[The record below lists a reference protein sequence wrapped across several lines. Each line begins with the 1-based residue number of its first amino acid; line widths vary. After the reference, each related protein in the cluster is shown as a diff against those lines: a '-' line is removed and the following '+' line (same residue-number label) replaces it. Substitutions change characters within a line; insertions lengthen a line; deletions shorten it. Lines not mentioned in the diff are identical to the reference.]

1 MSELLANHTSLRI
14 GGPARKFVRATTEEE
29 LVNAVKV
36 ADAAGEPV
44 LIIGG
49 GSNVL
54 VADSG
59 FDGTVIRVE
68 TKGNSYHVDACSGGM
83 ITVAAGEDWD
93 GFVAWILDKGFAGLE
108 TMSGIPGTVGGAP
121 IQNIGAYGHE
131 VSEVIARVRTWD
143 RQKNEYKTF
152 SNSECEFSYRSS
164 VFKKNPGRYVIIDVT
179 FQLRNGEMSLPI
191 KYKELASYLG
201 VELEAR
207 VLTSDVRKAVLALR
221 AAKGMLLDAKDHDT
235 WSAGSFFVNPVLSAE
250 DAAKLPAEAPRWMQE
265 DGRVKTSAA
274 WLMENAGIKKGHVHN
289 GAGVSTKHV
298 LALINN
304 GSATAADIT
313 ELARSSRSAVKAKF
327 GILLEPEVQFVG
339 LSLE

>member
-1 MSELLANHTSLRI
+1 MSELLAKYTSLHI
-14 GGPARKFVRATTEEE
+14 GGPAKKLVHVATEEE
-29 LVNAVKV
+29 LVSAVKA
-36 ADAAGEPV
+36 ADAAGEEV

-54 VADSG
+54 VGDEG
-59 FDGTVIRVE
+59 FNGTVIRVE

-93 GFVAWILDKGFAGLE
+93 GFVEWILNKGFAGLE

-143 RQKNEYKTF
+143 RKTGEYRTF

-191 KYKELASYLG
+191 TYKELASYLG
-201 VELEAR
+201 VDLEAR
-207 VLTSDVRKAVLALR
+207 ALVSDVRKAVLALR
-221 AAKGMLLDAKDHDT
+221 AAKGMLLDEKDHDT
-235 WSAGSFFVNPVLSAE
+235 WSAGSFFVNPIISKE
-250 DAAKLPAEAPRWMQE
+250 IAATLPADAPRWPQA

-274 WLMENAGIKKGHVHN
+274 WLMENAGMKKGKAHN
-289 GAGVSTKHV
+289 GAAISSKHV
-298 LALINN
+298 LALVNT
-304 GSATAADIT
+304 GSATAADIVDI
-313 ELARSSRSAVKAKF
+313 ARSARSAVHEKF
-327 GILLEPEVQFVG
+327 GITLEPEVQFVG
-339 LSLE
+339 LSL

>member
-1 MSELLANHTSLRI
+1 MSELLAKYTSLHI
-14 GGPARKFVRATTEEE
+14 GGPAKTLVHVTTEEE
-29 LVNAVKV
+29 LVSAVKA
-36 ADAAGEPV
+36 ADAAGEEV

-54 VADSG
+54 VGDEG
-59 FDGTVIRVE
+59 FNGTVIRVE

-93 GFVAWILDKGFAGLE
+93 GFVEWILSKGFAGLE

-143 RQKNEYKTF
+143 RKAGAYKTF

-191 KYKELASYLG
+191 TYKELASYLG
-201 VELEAR
+201 VDLEAR
-207 VLTSDVRKAVLALR
+207 ALVSDVRKAVLALR
-221 AAKGMLLDAKDHDT
+221 AAKGMLLDEKDHDT
-235 WSAGSFFVNPVLSAE
+235 WSAGSFFVNPIVSKE
-250 DAAKLPAEAPRWMQE
+250 IAATLPADAPRWPQA
-265 DGRVKTSAA
+265 DGRIKTSAA
-274 WLMENAGIKKGHVHN
+274 WLMENAGMKKGKAHN
-289 GAGVSTKHV
+289 GAAISSKHV
-298 LALINN
+298 LALVNT
-304 GSATAADIT
+304 GSATAADIIDI
-313 ELARSSRSAVKAKF
+313 ARSARSAVHEKF
-327 GILLEPEVQFVG
+327 GITLEPEVQFVG
-339 LSLE
+339 LSL

>member
-1 MSELLANHTSLRI
+1 MKNLKDFTSLRI
-14 GGPARKFVRATTEEE
+14 GGPAKNFVHATTEEE
-29 LVNAVKV
+29 LVNAVKA
-36 ADAAGEPV
+36 ADAAGDEV

-54 VADSG
+54 VADAG
-59 FDGTVIRVE
+59 FNGTVIRVE
-68 TKGNSYHVDACSGGM
+68 TKGNTYQVDACSGGM

-93 GFVAWILDKGFAGLE
+93 QFVAWILEKGFAGLE

-143 RQKNEYKTF
+143 RKAGAYKTF

-201 VELEAR
+201 VELESR
-207 VLTSDVRKAVLALR
+207 VLVSEVRKAVLALR

-235 WSAGSFFVNPVLSAE
+235 WSAGSFFVNPVLSVEA
-250 DAAKLPAEAPRWMQE
+250 AAKLPADAPRWPQP
-265 DGRVKTSAA
+265 DGTVKTSAA
-274 WLMENAGIKKGHVHN
+274 WLMENAGVKKGQIHN
-289 GAGVSTKHV
+289 GAGVSNKHV

-304 GSATAADIT
+304 GSASAADIAD
-313 ELARSSRSAVKAKF
+313 LARSARAAVKEKF
-327 GILLEPEVQFVG
+327 GIDLEAEVQFVG
-339 LSLE
+339 LSL

>member
-14 GGPARKFVRATTEEE
+14 GGPAKNFVHATTEDE
-29 LVNAVKV
+29 LVNAVKA
-36 ADAAGEPV
+36 ADAAGEEV

-54 VADSG
+54 VADAG
-59 FDGTVIRVE
+59 FNGTVIRVE
-68 TKGNSYHVDACSGGM
+68 TKGNTYHVDACSGGM

-93 GFVAWILDKGFAGLE
+93 QFVAWILEKGFGGLE

-143 RQKNEYKTF
+143 RKAGAYKTF

-201 VELEAR
+201 VELESR
-207 VLTSDVRKAVLALR
+207 VLVSEVRKAVLALR

-250 DAAKLPAEAPRWMQE
+250 AAAKLPADAPRWVQE

-274 WLMENAGIKKGHVHN
+274 WLMENAGFKKGQIHN
-289 GAGVSTKHV
+289 GAGVSNKHV

-304 GSATAADIT
+304 GSASAADIA
-313 ELARSSRSAVKAKF
+313 ELARKAKKMVQEKF
-327 GILLEPEVQFVG
+327 GVELEPEVRFIG
-339 LSLE
+339 ISL

>member
-1 MSELLANHTSLRI
+1 MISLKDLTTLRI
-14 GGPARKFVRATTEEE
+14 GGPAKKFVRATTESE
-29 LVNAVKV
+29 LVDAVKA

-54 VADSG
+54 VADAG
-59 FDGTVIRVE
+59 FAGTVIHVE

-83 ITVAAGEDWD
+83 ITVSAGEDWD
-93 GFVAWILDKGFAGLE
+93 GFVAWILGKGFAGLE

-143 RQKNEYKTF
+143 RQKRDYKTF

-191 KYKELASYLG
+191 KYKELANYLG
-201 VELEAR
+201 VDLEAR

-221 AAKGMLLDAKDHDT
+221 AAKGMLLDANDHDT

-250 DAAKLPAEAPRWMQE
+250 DAAKLPADAPRWVQE

-274 WLMENAGIKKGHVHN
+274 WLMENAGIKKGHPHN
-289 GAGVSTKHV
+289 GAAVSTKHV

-304 GSATAADIT
+304 GSATAADIV
-313 ELARSSRSAVKAKF
+313 ELAQIAKAAVKAKF
-327 GILLEPEVQFVG
+327 GIDLIPEVQFVG
-339 LSLE
+339 LSL

>member
-1 MSELLANHTSLRI
+1 MSELLAKYTSLHI
-14 GGPARKFVRATTEEE
+14 GGPAKKLVHVATEEE
-29 LVNAVKV
+29 LVSAVKA
-36 ADAAGEPV
+36 ADAAGEEV

-54 VADSG
+54 VGDEG
-59 FDGTVIRVE
+59 FNGTVIRVE

-93 GFVAWILDKGFAGLE
+93 GFVEWILNKGFAGLE

-143 RQKNEYKTF
+143 RKTGEYKTF

-191 KYKELASYLG
+191 TYKELASYLG
-201 VELEAR
+201 VDLEAR
-207 VLTSDVRKAVLALR
+207 VLVSDVRKAVLALR
-221 AAKGMLLDAKDHDT
+221 AAKGMLLDEKDHDT
-235 WSAGSFFVNPVLSAE
+235 WSAGSFFVNPIVSKE
-250 DAAKLPAEAPRWMQE
+250 IAATLPADAPRWPQA

-274 WLMENAGIKKGHVHN
+274 WLMENAGMKKGKAHN
-289 GAGVSTKHV
+289 GAAISSKHV
-298 LALINN
+298 LALVNT
-304 GSATAADIT
+304 GSATAADIVDI
-313 ELARSSRSAVKAKF
+313 ARSARSAVHEKF
-327 GILLEPEVQFVG
+327 GITLEPEVQFVG
-339 LSLE
+339 LSL

>member
-1 MSELLANHTSLRI
+1 MISLKDLTTLRI
-14 GGPARKFVRATTEEE
+14 GGPAKKFVRATTESE
-29 LVNAVKV
+29 LVDAVKA

-54 VADSG
+54 VADAG
-59 FDGTVIRVE
+59 FAGTVIHVE

-83 ITVAAGEDWD
+83 ITVSAGEDWD
-93 GFVAWILDKGFAGLE
+93 GFVAWILGKGFAGLE

-143 RQKNEYKTF
+143 RQKRDYKTF

-191 KYKELASYLG
+191 KYKELANYLG
-201 VELEAR
+201 VDLEAR
-207 VLTSDVRKAVLALR
+207 VLTSEVRKAVLALR
-221 AAKGMLLDAKDHDT
+221 AAKGMLLDTNDHDT

-250 DAAKLPAEAPRWMQE
+250 DAAKLPADAPRWVQE

-274 WLMENAGIKKGHVHN
+274 WLMENAGIKKGHPHN
-289 GAGVSTKHV
+289 GAAVSTKHV

-304 GSATAADIT
+304 GSATAADIV
-313 ELARSSRSAVKAKF
+313 ELAQSAKAAVKAKF
-327 GILLEPEVQFVG
+327 GIDLIPEVQFVG
-339 LSLE
+339 LSL

>member
-14 GGPARKFVRATTEEE
+14 GGPAKKFVRATTESE
-29 LVNAVKV
+29 LVDAVKA

-54 VADSG
+54 VSDSG
-59 FDGTVIRVE
+59 FDGTVIHVE

-83 ITVAAGEDWD
+83 ITVSAGEDWD
-93 GFVAWILDKGFAGLE
+93 EFVAWILGKGFAGLE

-143 RQKNEYKTF
+143 RQRGDYKTF

-191 KYKELASYLG
+191 KYKELANYLG
-201 VELEAR
+201 VDLEAR
-207 VLTSDVRKAVLALR
+207 ALTSEVRKAVLALR
-221 AAKGMLLDAKDHDT
+221 AAKGMLLDANDHDT

-250 DAAKLPAEAPRWMQE
+250 DAAKLPADAPRWVQE

-274 WLMENAGIKKGHVHN
+274 WLMENAGIKKGHPHN
-289 GAGVSTKHV
+289 GAAVSTKHV

-304 GSATAADIT
+304 GSATAADIV
-313 ELARSSRSAVKAKF
+313 ELAQSAKAAVKAKF
-327 GILLEPEVQFVG
+327 GIDLIPEVQFVG
-339 LSLE
+339 LSL

>member
-14 GGPARKFVRATTEEE
+14 GGPAKKFVRATTGEE
-29 LVNAVKV
+29 LVNAVKD

-59 FDGTVIRVE
+59 FDGTVIHVE

-164 VFKKNPGRYVIIDVT
+164 IFKKNPGRYVIVDVT

-201 VELEAR
+201 VDLEAR
-207 VLTSDVRKAVLALR
+207 ALTSDVRKAVLALR

>member
-1 MSELLANHTSLRI
+1 
-14 GGPARKFVRATTEEE
+14 
-29 LVNAVKV
+29 VKA
-36 ADAAGEPV
+36 ADAAGEEV

-54 VADSG
+54 VGDEG
-59 FDGTVIRVE
+59 FNGTVIRVE

-93 GFVAWILDKGFAGLE
+93 GFVEWILSKGFAGLE

-143 RQKNEYKTF
+143 RKAGAYKTF

-201 VELEAR
+201 VDLEAR
-207 VLTSDVRKAVLALR
+207 ALVSDVRKAVLALR
-221 AAKGMLLDAKDHDT
+221 AAKGMLLDEKDHDT
-235 WSAGSFFVNPVLSAE
+235 WSAGSFFVNPIVSKE
-250 DAAKLPAEAPRWMQE
+250 IAATLPADAPRWPQA
-265 DGRVKTSAA
+265 DGRIKTSAA
-274 WLMENAGIKKGHVHN
+274 WLMENAGMKKGKAHN
-289 GAGVSTKHV
+289 GAAISSKHV
-298 LALINN
+298 LALVNT
-304 GSATAADIT
+304 GSATAADIIDI
-313 ELARSSRSAVKAKF
+313 ARSARSAVHEKF
-327 GILLEPEVQFVG
+327 GITLEPEVQFVG
-339 LSLE
+339 LSL

>member
-1 MSELLANHTSLRI
+1 MSELLAKYTSLHI
-14 GGPARKFVRATTEEE
+14 GGPAKKLVHVATEEE
-29 LVNAVKV
+29 LVSAVKA
-36 ADAAGEPV
+36 ADAAGEEV

-54 VADSG
+54 VGDEG
-59 FDGTVIRVE
+59 FNGTVIRVE

-93 GFVAWILDKGFAGLE
+93 GFVEWILNKGFAGLE

-143 RQKNEYKTF
+143 RKTGEYKTF

-191 KYKELASYLG
+191 TYKELASYLG
-201 VELEAR
+201 VDLEAR
-207 VLTSDVRKAVLALR
+207 VLVSDVRKAVLALR
-221 AAKGMLLDAKDHDT
+221 AAKGMLLDEKDHDT
-235 WSAGSFFVNPVLSAE
+235 WSAGSFFVNPIVSKE
-250 DAAKLPAEAPRWMQE
+250 IAATLPAEAPRWPQA
-265 DGRVKTSAA
+265 DGRIKTSAA
-274 WLMENAGIKKGHVHN
+274 WLMENAGMKKGKAHN
-289 GAGVSTKHV
+289 GAAISNKHV
-298 LALINN
+298 LALVNT
-304 GSATAADIT
+304 GSATAADIVDI
-313 ELARSSRSAVKAKF
+313 ARSARSAVQEKF
-327 GILLEPEVQFVG
+327 GITLEPEVQFVG
-339 LSLE
+339 LSL

>member
-14 GGPARKFVRATTEEE
+14 GGPAKNFVHATTEEE
-29 LVNAVKV
+29 LVNAVKA
-36 ADAAGEPV
+36 ADAAGDEV
-44 LIIGG
+44 LVIGG

-54 VADSG
+54 VADAG
-59 FDGTVIRVE
+59 FNGTVIRVE
-68 TKGNSYHVDACSGGM
+68 TKGNTYHVDACSGGM

-93 GFVAWILDKGFAGLE
+93 EFVAWILEKGFAGLE

-143 RQKNEYKTF
+143 RKEGAYKTF

-164 VFKKNPGRYVIIDVT
+164 VFKNNPGRFVIIDVT
-179 FQLRNGEMSLPI
+179 FQLRNGEMSLPL

-201 VELEAR
+201 VELESR
-207 VLTSDVRKAVLALR
+207 VLVSEVRKAVLALR

-250 DAAKLPAEAPRWMQE
+250 AAAKLPADAPRWVQE

-274 WLMENAGIKKGHVHN
+274 WLMENAGVKKGQIHN
-289 GAGVSTKHV
+289 GAGVSNKHV

-304 GSATAADIT
+304 GSASAADIA
-313 ELARSSRSAVKAKF
+313 ELARSARSAVKDKF
-327 GILLEPEVQFVG
+327 GIILEPEVQFVG